1 MAYSEARVIAG
12 GLAHIPI
19 LIGIFWFINSYFNKR
34 RNNFEKVNNPAKEQP
49 ITKQKIKVAEKPA
62 INKAENKASEVK
74 KVENKASEVKS
85 KSNSSDP
92 LSSEIETVAPKSKE
106 NTKIDKKILN

>member
-34 RNNFEKVNNPAKEQP
+34 RNIFEKANNP
-49 ITKQKIKVAEKPA
+49 
-62 INKAENKASEVK
+62 
-74 KVENKASEVKS
+74 VKS
-85 KSNSSDP
+85 KPIAKPNIKTIENPPIKKVVNKVSDTSVEGKLLIYLP
-92 LSSEIETVAPKSKE
+92 QSWCMEFYLCIGKLR
-106 NTKIDKKILN
+106 IKKT

>member
-34 RNNFEKVNNPAKEQP
+34 RNNFEKANNPAKAKP
-49 ITKQKIKVAEKPA
+49 IAKPKIKVAEKPP
-62 INKAENKASEVK
+62 IKKDVCLLYTSPSPRDNPASRMP
-74 KVENKASEVKS
+74 
-85 KSNSSDP
+85 SS
-92 LSSEIETVAPKSKE
+92 A
-106 NTKIDKKILN
+106 